1 MTKLDTLIDSLVEE
15 AVPVRPHSAWVG
27 RALLVLI
34 GIATIAV
41 TFLLFGVRED
51 VAAFGPAPAIAVAG
65 GLMAL
70 VAVAAGI
77 DAVRMARPQVGA
89 QSSGPAWSLAAL
101 LVIPAVAL
109 VGAAADPARL
119 HGLALE
125 DGLRCLA
132 VGLVAGAATI
142 AFLYFW
148 QRRGAPV
155 QPERAAWLA
164 GLAGGAVG
172 ALAVTLECP
181 LDSLAHVWV
190 WHVAAVPL
198 SGLAARLVLPRFLR
212 W

>member
-1 MTKLDTLIDSLVEE
+1 MNKLNDLIDSLARE
-15 AVPVRPHSAWVG
+15 AVPVRPQSSSLG
-27 RALLVLI
+27 RALLGLV

-41 TFLLFGVRED
+41 TYLLFGVRED
-51 VAAFGPAPAIAVAG
+51 VAGLGPAPVIAVAA

-70 VAVAAGI
+70 VAVAAGVSAI
-77 DAVRMARPQVGA
+77 RVARPQVGA
-89 QSSGPAWSLAAL
+89 QSSGPSWALAAL
-101 LVIPAVAL
+101 LVVPAVAL
-109 VGAAADPARL
+109 AGAAADPERL
-119 HGLALE
+119 TGLSLE
-125 DGLRCLA
+125 YGLRCLV
-132 VGLVAGAATI
+132 VGLVAGTATI

-164 GLAGGAVG
+164 GIAGGAVG
-172 ALAVTLECP
+172 AFAVTLECP
-181 LDSLAHVWV
+181 LDSLAHVGV